1 MGNALKAK
9 ICDFGSAIV
18 LDLDPDHQL
27 LIAGPGTFVYMP
39 LEAIKDNPKNI
50 EKLDSFSFGV
60 LTIEI
65 LTRSVFPESDS
76 QRRQTTSA
84 KSIHDI
90 PSYKLPWT
98 VWKTKILYDRQL

>member
-1 MGNALKAK
+1 MLLMGNALKAK
-9 ICDFGSAIV
+9 ICDFGSAIIV

-39 LEAIKDNPKNI
+39 PEATRKDNPKNI

-65 LTRSVFPESDS
+65 LTRSVFPEPDS

-84 KSIHDI
+84 KSIHNI

-98 VWKTKILYDRQL
+98 V